1 VNSLAAPKL
10 WDKGYDVDPRIQ
22 RFEVGDDLTCD
33 QKLVVSDA
41 IGSVAHAAGLVK
53 IGLLPVETFQLL
65 RAELAH
71 IVDLAEQ
78 GEFQMSSEDEDVHT
92 KIENWLTNTLGE
104 PGKMIHTGRSRNDQ
118 VVVDIRLFTRQA
130 ILPVYGA
137 ILDACEALLDL
148 AQRHA
153 TTPMPGYT
161 HMQRAMLSSVGVWAG
176 AYVESLLDDL
186 TLLDAAVALSDQSPL
201 GSAAS
206 YGVGLPLDRQYVSD
220 LLGFAKV
227 HNNVLYAQH
236 GRGKFELA
244 IVQAL
249 AQVMLDLSK
258 LAQDILLFTTSEFAF
273 FSVDVSVTTGSSIM
287 PQKKNLDAMELLR
300 GKVHVIAAMQQQM
313 LTILGGTPSG
323 FNAEYQDTKRPFMEA
338 LDLVESSAVVAA
350 LNVSQ
355 LTPNEEKMLAAC
367 SPDLF
372 ATDVAYDLVQKGVPF
387 RDAYR
392 QVANM
397 LDDLA
402 EFDVQ
407 AVLAMRT
414 HQGTSGDLRLD
425 VSAEKIAERRTQLA
439 EREAELAAIAAGL
452 LDGSAAD
459 LPGGTD

>member
-1 VNSLAAPKL
+1 VSSLSAPKL
-10 WDKGYDVDPRIQ
+10 WDKGYEVDPRIQ

-33 QKLVVSDA
+33 QKLAVYDA
-41 IGSVAHAAGLVK
+41 LGSVAHAAGLVK
-53 IGLLPVETFQLL
+53 IGLLPVETFHAL
-65 RAELAH
+65 RKELAN
-71 IVDLAEQ
+71 IVALAKQ
-78 GEFQMSSEDEDVHT
+78 GEFQMSLADEDVHT
-92 KIENWLTNTLGE
+92 KVENWLTQQLGE

-118 VVVDIRLFTRQA
+118 VVVDLRLFTREA
-130 ILPVYGA
+130 VLPVYDA
-137 ILDACEALLDL
+137 ILDACDALLAM
-148 AQRHA
+148 AQQHA

-161 HMQRAMLSSVGVWAG
+161 HMQRAMVTSVGVWAG
-176 AYVESLLDDL
+176 AFLESLLDDL

-227 HNNVLYAQH
+227 QNNVLYSQH

-249 AQVMLDLSK
+249 AQVMLDFSK
-258 LAQDILLFTTSEFAF
+258 LAQDILLFTTSEFGF
-273 FSVDVSVTTGSSIM
+273 FDVDVSVTTGSSIM
-287 PQKKNLDAMELLR
+287 PQKKNLDTMELLR

-313 LTILGGTPSG
+313 LTILGGTPLG

-338 LDLVESSAVVAA
+338 LDLVEASAVVAA
-350 LNVSQ
+350 LNVSK
-355 LTPNEEKMLAAC
+355 LTPNEERMLAAC

-392 QVANM
+392 QVAGM

-402 EFDVQ
+402 EFDAH

-425 VSAEKIAERRTQLA
+425 ASAGNIAARRKQVA
-439 EREAELAAIAAGL
+439 ARQAELAEIEAGL
-452 LDGSAAD
+452 LDGTAAG
-459 LPGGTD
+459 LPGKAG